1 MFSRLNQTFAFH
13 SSPEAFISSRLEAMT
28 IDNSELLAPNSP
40 HERQGVIQ
48 ASILNRNVHIV
59 SSYRLCRAILQ
70 HSSSV
75 GGQPSGLVS
84 CLQDTEHVFTVGP
97 AYTQL
102 MSAFFPAPN
111 LLLEDGETHAFH
123 KSQWMSQVGKLPSDA
138 APIVRPIA
146 TRLIRTKLQPDRNID
161 LYNVLKSFSWD
172 CMLGIFLG
180 LDSERDGKAFSEV
193 ESAQEDLLRGQ
204 FSLFPVPVAT
214 PFWSSTRSK
223 GLKAV
228 SRLQQILKERV
239 HLSHCHG
246 SCPYLSGHRHI
257 NDVNLASH
265 CLLFTSSIVNKAISS
280 LLTAYMLNIFLGENE
295 GQSLASLL
303 RQHPSKIRQAMLRS
317 ILLETERLSPPV
329 IGVMRRVAHDVTL
342 KGAMDGGSPS
352 IIPAGH
358 DIWLYFSKANRD
370 EMVFKNAG
378 TFVWNRFMK
387 EDSLESVGLAFGD
400 GAKSCLGN
408 ELVRQ
413 ICLIVA
419 QEFVDSGIDLTGD
432 IQADGLKAWLGWVPN
447 VDPAVL
453 ARDMK
458 QLPCQ
463 RPREPVTVRI
473 RLPPS
478 ASDGEESSPHISL
491 HA

>member
-28 IDNSELLAPNSP
+28 IHHSELLAPDSA

-84 CLQDTEHVFTVGP
+84 CPQDTEPVLTVGP
-97 AYTQL
+97 AYAQL

-138 APIVRPIA
+138 APIVRSIA
-146 TRLIRTKLQPDRNID
+146 ARLIRTKLQPDRNID

-214 PFWSSTRSK
+214 PFWSSARSR

-228 SRLQQILKERV
+228 SKLQQILTERV
-239 HLSHCHG
+239 RLSHRHG
-246 SCPYLSGHRHI
+246 SCPYLNGHRHI
-257 NDVNLASH
+257 NDANLASH

-280 LLTAYMLNIFLGENE
+280 LLTAFMLNVFLGKNE

-303 RQHPSKIRQAMLRS
+303 RQHPSNNRQAMMKS

-329 IGVMRRVAHDVTL
+329 VGVMRRVAHDVIL

-378 TFVWNRFMK
+378 TFVWDRFMN

-419 QEFVDSGIDLTGD
+419 QEFIDSGIDLTGD
-432 IQADGLKAWLGWVPN
+432 IQADGLKAWLGWIPN

-463 RPREPVTVRI
+463 RPRQPVTVRI
-473 RLPPS
+473 RLSPS
-478 ASDGEESSPHISL
+478 ASDGEESNPHVSL